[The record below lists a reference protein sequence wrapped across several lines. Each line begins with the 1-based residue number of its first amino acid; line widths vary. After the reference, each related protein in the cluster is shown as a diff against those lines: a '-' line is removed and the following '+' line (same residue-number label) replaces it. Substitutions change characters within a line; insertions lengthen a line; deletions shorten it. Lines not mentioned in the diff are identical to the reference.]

1 MPVYSA
7 WYNVKTWTLGYN
19 YLKDPMMKYVSLTQ
33 IFRNSVH
40 SGHLPLG
47 VPQQTVRKVP
57 RFPVTEH
64 NDHRAPMQNVYT
76 RNRAL
81 FTKAQWNLPSAS
93 SKQLCS
99 AAVHLYVIAKWHGVK
114 HWFTTDQHKLKGG
127 SQNQWESVSSETLF
141 HMQNKIACS
150 KNQLSGEPVF
160 ALPSMTLQVRYQ
172 RNGEPLLQKKAER
185 IVIVQPEEKVLV
197 WPYCSLPEPKGGLQ
211 ETWRRSFYKNINW

>member
-1 MPVYSA
+1 MPLYSA
-7 WYNVKTWTLGYN
+7 WYNVKTWTMGYN

-47 VPQQTVRKVP
+47 VPQQTVRKVS

-99 AAVHLYVIAKWHGVK
+99 AAVHLYVIAKWCGAKPCSGKALVHHRSAQTK
-114 HWFTTDQHKLKGG
+114 RWISKPMRECQLWDF
-127 SQNQWESVSSETLF
+127 VS
-141 HMQNKIACS
+141 HAK
-150 KNQLSGEPVF
+150 
-160 ALPSMTLQVRYQ
+160 
-172 RNGEPLLQKKAER
+172 
-185 IVIVQPEEKVLV
+185 
-197 WPYCSLPEPKGGLQ
+197 
-211 ETWRRSFYKNINW
+211 